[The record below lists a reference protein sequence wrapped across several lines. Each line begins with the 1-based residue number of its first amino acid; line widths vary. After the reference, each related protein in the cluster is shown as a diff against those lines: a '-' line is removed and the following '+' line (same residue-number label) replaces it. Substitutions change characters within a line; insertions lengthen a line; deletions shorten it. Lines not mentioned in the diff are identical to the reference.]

1 MAMVK
6 SKNVGSRIFNV
17 VNCLFFAAIMIVCIL
32 PVWHVFCASFSN
44 ASWVMNQ
51 SGMIWHVQDFNLTG
65 YKLVF
70 ADNNIWTGYLNTFI
84 YVIGTTALG
93 MFLTVMAAYALSRK
107 DFIWANPL
115 MLIISFTMLFS
126 GGLVPSYIMWTTT
139 FHIKNTIWAY
149 ILPNFLLGAFNI
161 ILVRTFFST
170 SIPNDIYEAAKIDG
184 AGYPTI
190 YWKIVLP
197 LGKPILVTIGLF
209 AGLSY
214 WNDWT
219 NGLYYVNQSDMLS
232 IQALLNRM
240 IQDIQALAAHST
252 ADSGALMQIPQ
263 VSIRMAIAFVAI
275 LPILLVYPFLQK
287 YFASGI
293 MLGAVKG

>member
-1 MAMVK
+1 MIM
-6 SKNVGSRIFNV
+6 SKGRKAYQIVINIILILVALCMILPLVLLFMSSITEENTLV
-17 VNCLFFAAIMIVCIL
+17 VNGYSFFPAKFSLGAYQYIMQNAAT
-32 PVWHVFCASFSN
+32 VFRAYGIT
-44 ASWVMNQ
+44 V
-51 SGMIWHVQDFNLTG
+51 
-65 YKLVF
+65 LV
-70 ADNNIWTGYLNTFI
+70 T
-84 YVIGTTALG
+84 VIGTAASLI
-93 MFLTVMAAYALSRK
+93 LASLMAFPLSLK
-107 DFIWANPL
+107 DLPGRRVITFYVF
-115 MLIISFTMLFS
+115 FTMLFS
-126 GGLVPSYIMWTTT
+126 GGLVPSYIMWTTI
-139 FHIKNTIWAY
+139 FGVRNTIWAY
-149 ILPNFLLGAFNI
+149 ILPNFLLGAYNI

-184 AGYPTI
+184 AGYMTI

-209 AGLSY
+209 TGLNY

-219 NGLYYVNQSDMLS
+219 NGLYYINKSNMFS
-232 IQALLNRM
+232 IQTLLNRM

-252 ADSGALMQIPQ
+252 ANSGALMQIPQ

>member
-1 MAMVK
+1 MILSKGRRAYQLVINFLLMLTTLIMVLPLLL
-6 SKNVGSRIFNV
+6 
-17 VNCLFFAAIMIVCIL
+17 LFISSITDENTLVANGYSYFPEQLSLTAYRYILTNAASIL
-32 PVWHVFCASFSN
+32 RAYGIT
-44 ASWVMNQ
+44 VM
-51 SGMIWHVQDFNLTG
+51 VT
-65 YKLVF
+65 
-70 ADNNIWTGYLNTFI
+70 A
-84 YVIGTTALG
+84 IGTVGNL
-93 MFLTVMAAYALSRK
+93 LLVSLMAFPLSIRELPGRK
-107 DFIWANPL
+107 FV
-115 MLIISFTMLFS
+115 SFYVFFTMLFS

-139 FHIKNTIWAY
+139 FGIKNSIWAY
-149 ILPNFLLGAFNI
+149 ILPNFLLSAFNI
-161 ILVRTFFST
+161 ILVRTFFQT

-184 AGYPTI
+184 AGYFMI

-209 AGLSY
+209 SGLSY

-219 NGLYYVNQSDMLS
+219 NGLYYITDSKMLS

-240 IQDIQALAAHST
+240 IQDIQALAANST
-252 ADSGALMQIPQ
+252 ANSGALMQIPQ

-275 LPILLVYPFLQK
+275 LPILIIYPFLQK